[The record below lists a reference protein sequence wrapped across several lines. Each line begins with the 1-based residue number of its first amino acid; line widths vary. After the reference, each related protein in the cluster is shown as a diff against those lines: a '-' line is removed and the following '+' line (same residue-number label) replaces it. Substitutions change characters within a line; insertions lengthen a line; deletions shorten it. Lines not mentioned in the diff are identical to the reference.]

1 MFERHLG
8 VFFYD
13 SMPTYRKIAY
23 TYANGIEKL
32 EGCLYDLGVIVWAFL
47 NV

>member
-23 TYANGIEKL
+23 TYANRIEKP
-32 EGCLYDLGVIVWAFL
+32 EGCLYDWGVIVCAFL